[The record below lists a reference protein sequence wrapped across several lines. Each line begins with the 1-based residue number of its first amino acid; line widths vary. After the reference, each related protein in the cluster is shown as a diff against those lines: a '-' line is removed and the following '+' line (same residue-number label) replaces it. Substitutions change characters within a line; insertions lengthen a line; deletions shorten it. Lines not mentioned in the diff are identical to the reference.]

1 MKKILT
7 VLVCACSGLVA
18 FAQPQLKS
26 NNLTIG
32 DEFSLYSITN
42 INPSTLASG
51 GANKSWSIT
60 AGTSVLAGSIRFM
73 NPSATPFGTS
83 YTDANFAFRVVLG
96 TDTVFHLFKNST
108 AGLEEVATDLGT
120 GSSPDIFLSYRTLLP
135 ATFNFNDSIADNY
148 QKQGGPASVA
158 YVKYDAWGTL
168 TTADS
173 SYSNLGR
180 TYRYD
185 TQSNTNVIWWTNNG
199 RTPIMLYDGYMLL
212 YWKKKASTPTST
224 EEVNARNQVTLY
236 PSPANNLLNIICTT
250 PIDEIEITD
259 MQGKQIQKTRS
270 QKTIDV
276 STLKSGLYLVKV
288 TSENKVSTT
297 KFQKQ

>member
-7 VLVCACSGLVA
+7 LLVSTCSGLVA

-42 INPSTLASG
+42 ISPSTLATA
-51 GANKSWSIT
+51 GANKNWSIS
-60 AGTSVLAGSIRFM
+60 AGTSALAGSIRFM
-73 NPSATPFGTS
+73 DPSSTPFGAL
-83 YTDANFAFRVVLG
+83 YTDANFAFRVILG
-96 TDTVFHLFKNST
+96 TDTVFHLFKNSA

-135 ATFNFNDSIADNY
+135 ATFNFSDSIADNY

-212 YWKKKASTPTST
+212 YWKKKPSAPTST
-224 EEVNARNQVTLY
+224 EQVNASNQVTLY
-236 PSPANNLLNIICTT
+236 PNPANNLLHIICTS
-250 PIDEIEITD
+250 PVDEIEITD
-259 MQGKQIQKTRS
+259 MQGKQVQKTWS

-276 STLKSGLYLVKV
+276 SALKSGMYLVKV
-288 TSENKVSTT
+288 TSNHEVSIS